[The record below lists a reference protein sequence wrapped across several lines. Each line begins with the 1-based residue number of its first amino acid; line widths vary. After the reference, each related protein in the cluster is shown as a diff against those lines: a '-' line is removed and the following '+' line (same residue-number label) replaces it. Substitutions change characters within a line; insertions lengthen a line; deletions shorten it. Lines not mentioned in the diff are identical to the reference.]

1 MATTNIELEIES
13 IANVADANANFILS
27 AQKSVA
33 SAIPKELMKW
43 AASETDPDTHGGDD
57 SSTAITLPVMT
68 DNILSVRRG
77 SYFASEVSSF
87 ESPFLD
93 DSNSLRKATTTFP
106 KYWRAVD
113 ESSDAYVINVKP
125 DPTSSVKAYARYV
138 NFANIDDDCD
148 LKASVIYK
156 AVSNELMA
164 KSSSSATSASISL
177 QTAPTAPSAP
187 SFTYTNASVGDMT
200 IPSTSIADMVALD
213 ASAPTYT
220 APTLNPDYTDANT
233 WINTEEDSEMSAARV
248 QVIQSQ
254 IAKYN
259 SEVQNALNVFNKEN
273 TVYQEDIQ
281 RKIQNL
287 NKEVQEH
294 IKNIDAELSARSSNL
309 SKDQQIALQNAIQN
323 FQQDVQEYSAKLEKY
338 SAEIASYQAQVSEQV
353 QKGTIGLQQ
362 SQSFLAEADKYYN
375 WYLLEIKQYIE
386 SNSTMIDRMAAVSA
400 ATRGGR

>member
-1 MATTNIELEIES
+1 
-13 IANVADANANFILS
+13 
-27 AQKSVA
+27 
-33 SAIPKELMKW
+33 
-43 AASETDPDTHGGDD
+43 
-57 SSTAITLPVMT
+57 
-68 DNILSVRRG
+68 
-77 SYFASEVSSF
+77 
-87 ESPFLD
+87 
-93 DSNSLRKATTTFP
+93 
-106 KYWRAVD
+106 
-113 ESSDAYVINVKP
+113 
-125 DPTSSVKAYARYV
+125 
-138 NFANIDDDCD
+138 
-148 LKASVIYK
+148 
-156 AVSNELMA
+156 
-164 KSSSSATSASISL
+164 
-177 QTAPTAPSAP
+177 
-187 SFTYTNASVGDMT
+187 
-200 IPSTSIADMVALD
+200 MVALD